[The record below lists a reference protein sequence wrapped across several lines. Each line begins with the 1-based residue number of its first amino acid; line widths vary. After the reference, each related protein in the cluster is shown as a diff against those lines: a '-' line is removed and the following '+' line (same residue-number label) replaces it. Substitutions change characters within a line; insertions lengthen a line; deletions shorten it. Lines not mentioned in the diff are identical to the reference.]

1 MGKDYGSSFEQ
12 IEENYTSDW
21 DEKDYTELIA
31 ERIEDY
37 YSENR
42 KIERTEKEIKASAN
56 RRRQKVLDYIAKVGK
71 NDRTVFILPEGTEKV
86 ERGDIDIP
94 DETVAI
100 LLPEGL
106 ETFCADIP
114 KDVQYVNFPS
124 TLKELY
130 VTFSP
135 DSPIEVLELPEN
147 LEKLDNVLFWYS
159 PDKIRDMYVPGRTET
174 PPEWHKSWD
183 MFCNAHF
190 GEYLK
195 E

>member
-1 MGKDYGSSFEQ
+1 M
-12 IEENYTSDW
+12 
-21 DEKDYTELIA
+21 
-31 ERIEDY
+31 
-37 YSENR
+37 
-42 KIERTEKEIKASAN
+42 
-56 RRRQKVLDYIAKVGK
+56 LDYIAKVGK

>member
-1 MGKDYGSSFEQ
+1 M
-12 IEENYTSDW
+12 
-21 DEKDYTELIA
+21 
-31 ERIEDY
+31 
-37 YSENR
+37 
-42 KIERTEKEIKASAN
+42 
-56 RRRQKVLDYIAKVGK
+56 LDYIAKVGK

-86 ERGDIDIP
+86 EWDDIDIP

-106 ETFCADIP
+106 ETFRADIP
-114 KDVQYVNFPS
+114 NDVKYINFPS
-124 TLKELY
+124 TLKELH
-130 VTFSP
+130 VNFSS
-135 DSPIEVLELPEN
+135 DSPIEALELPEN

-159 PDKIRDMYVPGRTET
+159 PDKIRDMYVPGWTET

-183 MFCNAHF
+183 MFCHVHF